1 MEDFSSIPP
10 ATTQISSEEYKRM
23 PTGISSL
30 DPVFEGGIP
39 PGSVTLLLGEIGSG
53 HEDFVNSSIM
63 YLTKMKPQGSPS
75 ADLVFPETI
84 TYISFTKD
92 REDIIND
99 IKISYKSSL
108 TTGVEAGLNIIDL
121 SQIYFENSVVPA
133 NWYSE
138 SDIVERLKT
147 RKAIYATIL
156 GELTETLENVPA
168 NSLIVFNSLTDL
180 AVQYAWRD
188 EWGEFT
194 AFLKGLQRIAKRWN
208 TSFYLLLTSGI
219 IPSNHETEIADAVD
233 AVISFKW
240 EDAGAGRR
248 QRVMYFEK
256 FRGVMPHLEER
267 DLVKF
272 AVKITAGVGFD
283 VTNIRVV
290 I

>member
-1 MEDFSSIPP
+1 
-10 ATTQISSEEYKRM
+10 M

-39 PGSVTLLLGEIGSG
+39 LGSVALLLGDIGSG
-53 HEDFVNSSIM
+53 HEDFVNSSLM
-63 YLTKMKPQGSPS
+63 YLTKMKPEGSPS
-75 ADLVFPETI
+75 ANLVYPETI

-108 TTGVEAGLNIIDL
+108 TTGVESGLNIIDL

-133 NWYSE
+133 GWYSE
-138 SDIVERLKT
+138 GDIVERMRT

-156 GELTETLENVPA
+156 GELTETLESIPA
-168 NSLIVFNSLTDL
+168 NSLIIFNSLTDL

-208 TSFYLLLTSGI
+208 SSFYLLMTSGI
-219 IPSNHETEIADAVD
+219 IPRNHETEIADAVD
-233 AVISFKW
+233 AVLSFKW